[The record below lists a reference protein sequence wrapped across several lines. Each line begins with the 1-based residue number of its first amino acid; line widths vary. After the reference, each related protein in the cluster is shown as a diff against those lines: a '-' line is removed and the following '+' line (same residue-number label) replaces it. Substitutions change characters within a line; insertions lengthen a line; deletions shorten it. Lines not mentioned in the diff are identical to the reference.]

1 MRRRHCIESCD
12 SAMADLPPQRH
23 LILILARN
31 FASRLATA
39 VFLVDE
45 KGRVIFF
52 NEAAEDL
59 LGTRFQ
65 EGHGISAEEIRDRF
79 RPTDEHGDLM
89 GARDTPL
96 GVAVNRREPSHSPLT
111 ITGADGTSRRI
122 EVTAF
127 PLLAH
132 AGDLVGAIAIF
143 WERPAEGA

>member
-1 MRRRHCIESCD
+1 
-12 SAMADLPPQRH
+12 MADPPPQRH

-59 LGTRFQ
+59 LGTRFE
-65 EGHGISAEEIRDRF
+65 EGHGMSAEEYTELF
-79 RPTDEHGDLM
+79 RPAGERGEVL
-89 GARDTPL
+89 GSLDTPL
-96 GVAVNRREPSHSPLT
+96 GIAVNRQEPSHGPLT
-111 ITGADGTSRRI
+111 ITGADGTTRRI
-122 EVTAF
+122 EATAF

-132 AGDLVGAIAIF
+132 AGDLVGAIAFF
-143 WERPAEGA
+143 WERPEEPEEG

>member
-1 MRRRHCIESCD
+1 
-12 SAMADLPPQRH
+12 MADPPPQRH

-59 LGTRFQ
+59 LGTRFE
-65 EGHGISAEEIRDRF
+65 EGHGMSAEEYTKLF
-79 RPTDEHGDLM
+79 RPAGEGGELL
-89 GARDTPL
+89 GPLDTPL
-96 GVAVNRREPSHSPLT
+96 GIAVNRQEPAHGPLT
-111 ITGADGTSRRI
+111 ITGADGTTRRI
-122 EVTAF
+122 EATAF

-132 AGDLVGAIAIF
+132 AGDLVGAIAFF
-143 WERPAEGA
+143 WERPDVPAEG